1 MSKSFFFLSE
11 SIDTPIKCHI
21 TSVSLGYV
29 ITWITSQRLLLSQR
43 CMHSHLFT
51 LIKSRAPDMQ
61 SCLPQLHRVDAAQV
75 YTSQTAISA
84 DCTVTPVPKVFSVV
98 RSLGNSLEI
107 NEALRSQFEKSK
119 AQKSFGHQEMI
130 LETSDSE
137 LSPTR
142 TPSTPAGSQ
151 SLVMQETS
159 ELPVQV
165 RVEQTV
171 QIRYDRHFYGMEDYR
186 THRTTSGWDNS

>member
-1 MSKSFFFLSE
+1 MDLYLS
-11 SIDTPIKCHI
+11 
-21 TSVSLGYV
+21 SL
-29 ITWITSQRLLLSQR
+29 R
-43 CMHSHLFT
+43 
-51 LIKSRAPDMQ
+51 
-61 SCLPQLHRVDAAQV
+61 RVDAAQA

-98 RSLGNSLEI
+98 RSLGNSHEI
-107 NEALRSQFEKSK
+107 NEALRSQFETSK
-119 AQKSFGHQEMI
+119 AQKSFGHQAII
-130 LETSDSE
+130 LDSSDSE

-151 SLVMQETS
+151 SIVMQETS